1 MGQRSGGA
9 ILLGEDRCRVRC
21 LPVMEMLAVLNTVL
35 LSFMQV
41 HQVSTVAKQLRRFAF
56 HLEEALP
63 WLFED
68 F

>member
-1 MGQRSGGA
+1 
-9 ILLGEDRCRVRC
+9 
-21 LPVMEMLAVLNTVL
+21 MEMLAVLNTVV

-56 HLEEALP
+56 HPEEALP
-63 WLFED
+63 WLLQD